1 MYILAAHSSS
11 LCFQNVYSQ
20 ITFVQ
25 SKHNYFLYS
34 RVNASMSR
42 RTPSKEFVRNN
53 CSPFKELTNLH
64 DELFFPLNPTYN
76 ILSVFFSV
84 LLFTISIPSILS
96 ALIRQYP
103 FHLLVT
109 KLWFTFLTLKHE
121 IIQKSTDV
129 LFTSFN
135 FTPVF
140 YSSSP

>member
-1 MYILAAHSSS
+1 MLSKRIQSDNFLS
-11 LCFQNVYSQ
+11 NPNI
-20 ITFVQ
+20 IT
-25 SKHNYFLYS
+25 FLYS

-64 DELFFPLNPTYN
+64 DELFYRLKPTYN